1 MKMKIVIVVVMVIVA
16 VLMVASVALAA
27 SSTTTTIIQEAQAGH
42 IDGNYT
48 AAQVEAALA
57 YVKGD
62 PTLQQYSTVEGVLE
76 DYLASLPAPAVKTGG
91 VMSGGLMFTGG
102 STVALLALGLALM
115 SGGLV
120 LRRRHA

>member
-1 MKMKIVIVVVMVIVA
+1 MKMKIVIIAVMVIVA

-27 SSTTTTIIQEAQAGH
+27 TSTTTAIIQEAQAGH

-48 AAQVEAALA
+48 AAQVQAALA

-62 PTLQQYSTVEGVLE
+62 PTLQQYSSVEGVLE
-76 DYLASLPAPAVKTGG
+76 DYLASLPAPAAMT
-91 VMSGGLMFTGG
+91 GGLMFTGG
-102 STVALLALGLALM
+102 STVALFAFGLALM

-120 LRRRHA
+120 LRRRYA